1 MTTIRTLEDRRI
13 GRFGL
18 LAKATASG
26 SAFADTCYE
35 ELCHGREWPPLRSF
49 ANPVN
54 RRRLIIGQLLLLA
67 ATLAFAAAASPMSAL
82 VAASLIAAAGS
93 IAAYPGYSAVPILN
107 RRDGKRP

>member
-18 LAKATASG
+18 LAKAAASG

-35 ELCHGREWPPLRSF
+35 ELCHGREWFPLR
-49 ANPVN
+49 PLEKLVN
-54 RRRLIIGQLLLLA
+54 RRWLIIGQLLILA
-67 ATLAFAAAASPMSAL
+67 AALAFAAAASPMSAL

-93 IAAYPGYSAVPILN
+93 TAAYPGYSAVPILN